1 METNAILGFQDPVD
15 SWTHLLGAVT
25 VGVLLLI
32 LFKKEGIGRKH
43 PLPILIFGFSC
54 IFLLSMSGVYHL
66 LPKDTTARYVLRILD
81 HAGIFLLIAGTIIA
95 IHLVLFS
102 GLMKWGVIVIASVI
116 ATLGITLG
124 SIFFNELPSY
134 MTHTVFLAFGW
145 LGLVSGIGVWKLKES
160 ISIKYLVYGGLA
172 YTIGAIIDWI
182 GFPVLVHGYIGAHQ
196 LFHFAVLIGV
206 AFHWIFLS
214 MAVHEIDSKKR
225 PPSSTKILYK

>member
-1 METNAILGFQDPVD
+1 METNAILGFQDPID
-15 SWTHLLGAVT
+15 SWSHLLGAIA
-25 VGVLLLI
+25 VGMLLFI
-32 LFKKEGIGRKH
+32 LFKKEGVGRRH
-43 PLPILIFGFSC
+43 PVPIIIYGFSC

-66 LPKDTTARYVLRILD
+66 LPDETTGRYVLRILD

-102 GLMKWGVIVIASVI
+102 GLMRWGIIILASVI
-116 ATLGITLG
+116 ATVGITLG

-134 MTHTVFLAFGW
+134 MIHTVFLAFGW

-172 YTIGAIIDWI
+172 YTIGAVIDWMEI
-182 GFPVLVHGYIGAHQ
+182 PILIPGYLGAHQ

-206 AFHWIFLS
+206 TFHWIFLFK
-214 MAVHEIDSKKR
+214 AIEVLDSKKKR
-225 PPSSTKILYK
+225 STKK